1 MCLLLFWDKIPNRQ
15 FKEGGVDF
23 VSQFWGTTHHGRE
36 GKGWRQK
43 HEAAGHFVSVVRKQR
58 EMTVE
63 AYLFSVFTYLFY
75 SIEDSSQWDYP
86 AYS

>member
-1 MCLLLFWDKIPNRQ
+1 M
-15 FKEGGVDF
+15 
-23 VSQFWGTTHHGRE
+23 
-36 GKGWRQK
+36 

-63 AYLFSVFTYLFY
+63 AYLFSVFIYLFCMFY